1 MSRNS
6 SGGMSGD
13 GGGGVSRGSSGG
25 MGGNGSSGMGR
36 NSGAVE
42 KNTFWVVLTLVDL
55 W

>member
-1 MSRNS
+1 
-6 SGGMSGD
+6 MSGD

-25 MGGNGSSGMGR
+25 MGGNGSSGMGG

-42 KNTFWVVLTLVDL
+42 KNTFWVEWVVVLTLVDL